1 MILNLF
7 LIIFFLLIFQPL
19 SIFIKLV
26 FKYDPLNLKNKNKK
40 TYKIYR
46 DKKEINLRS
55 LGNSWKN
62 KKILEPFKGYFDIK

>member
-7 LIIFFLLIFQPL
+7 LIIIFLIIFQPL
-19 SIFIKLV
+19 AIFIKFG

-46 DKKEINLRS
+46 DKKEINLRTS
-55 LGNSWKN
+55 GNPWKN
-62 KKILEPFKGYFDIK
+62 KKILDPLRNFFI